1 LIVPA
6 QIIGLRG
13 EQANKSFALGD
24 IPFTFGRNADNV
36 VVFVSGRASRR
47 HAEIRRADTEYLL
60 SDLGSSNG
68 TLVNG
73 QRLTAPH
80 QLRPGDIFE
89 IGDDTFRFDA
99 PAPAVDKTLMVA
111 PAVLSAPPTV
121 PAPPPTYQPPVAP
134 PAPIPGTYVGALPN
148 TPPIAAGAPRK
159 RGISRTLLIVLGL
172 VALVLV
178 ATCIGGALLVTRSV
192 SGILS
197 APTNLAARTPQ
208 PTSGTGLGAGAG
220 TGVAPTP
227 APVAGGAD
235 WTVLVYLDGDNN
247 LEKDAITDFN
257 EMERAGSNDRVKIV
271 VQFDRVHQSGPE
283 DDTSNGDW
291 DTTKRFLVEQD
302 DDQRTIASR
311 ELEDLGEQN
320 MGDPQTLVD
329 FVSWGVKE
337 FPAQRYAL
345 ILWDHGS
352 SWAGIAFDDTDGEK
366 GISLPEL
373 DTALR
378 TIQVQTEIDRLD
390 MIGFDAC
397 LMSQLDVLLTIAP
410 YGRVAVASAELEPN
424 DGWAWDVLLKQLNQD
439 PAQDPAKLAGAIVDS
454 YQQYYEKGNDDTVTL
469 AAFDLEK
476 IGGVRDGLGA
486 LSDAMRK
493 DLNGS
498 YQAIA
503 EARSGADAY
512 SQPKPEEFSAIDL
525 GDFTQLIGR
534 HGAQGEV
541 AAAAEALGKQL
552 ADARIAEWH
561 GNFHDRSTG
570 MSVFFPQV
578 AELYPDFYEKA
589 SPLPRD
595 TSWASF
601 LKEFYQAGG
610 QQVSAPVIDDL
621 RLSSPA
627 VGFSNPA
634 TLQGS
639 VTGKDIAYIFFFAGI
654 PNADRSGV
662 ELTELHYIYPSGS
675 SPNSET
681 LPWDDGTNTL
691 SETWDGSGWALS
703 NGSQTIPV
711 LLGPTKYGTDLYGV
725 EGIYTVNGSGEQI
738 ASGLLFEVNQ
748 GRAELQQIYGFPKGD
763 KQETQP
769 FEITPSAGDTF
780 TALLRTYTIKDGRPV
795 PDFNQGQTLTLGEGL
810 LSAFQTPADNG
821 DYVAGFLVRDISGHF
836 SYQYLDIKVDNSGAA
851 PAAPPNQQPT
861 AGPGAQA
868 GTLAYSNTE
877 GKFALE
883 YPAAWQTLDSGKS
896 QIYFYDPADTSQTYL
911 SVEYFATKQ
920 RPAQANQTVV
930 DAYIELL
937 GKEKRFQHGDASEVK
952 IAGQPGLMFKYSY
965 TDKDGH
971 ALSGVAIVVTSP
983 ASGLSYA
990 IAVQALAADFD
1001 AQADTFDTMLASITI
1016 E

>member
-1 LIVPA
+1 MPA

-13 EQANKSFALGD
+13 EQANKSYTLGD
-24 IPFTFGRNADNV
+24 TPFTFGRNTDNSI
-36 VVFVSGRASRR
+36 VFAGGRASRR
-47 HAEIRRADTEYLL
+47 HAEIRRAGADYLL

-80 QLRPGDIFE
+80 RLRHGDTFE
-89 IGDDTFRFDA
+89 IGDDAFGFDA
-99 PAPAVDKTLMVA
+99 PAPAVDKTLVVA
-111 PAVLSAPPTV
+111 PAVIPTPSTV
-121 PAPPPTYQPPVAP
+121 PVPPPPYQPPAAA
-134 PAPIPGTYVGALPN
+134 PAPLPGAYAGALPN
-148 TPPIAAGAPRK
+148 MPPSASAAPKK
-159 RGISRTLLIVLGL
+159 RGISRTLLVVLGL

-178 ATCIGGALLVTRSV
+178 ATCVGGAVLLTRSV
-192 SGILS
+192 SSVLS
-197 APTNLAARTPQ
+197 APTSLAARTPQ
-208 PTSGTGLGAGAG
+208 PTGTGLGAGAG
-220 TGVAPTP
+220 AVVAPTR

-257 EMERAGSNDRVKIV
+257 EMERAGSTDQVKIV
-271 VQFDRVHQSGPE
+271 VEFDRVHQDGPE

-291 DTTKRFLVEQD
+291 DTTKRFLVKQD
-302 DDQRTIASR
+302 NDRRMIKSE
-311 ELEDLGEQN
+311 ELADLGEQN

-337 FPAQRYAL
+337 FPAQHYAL

-352 SWAGIAFDDTDGEK
+352 SWAGVAFDDTNGEK

-373 DTALR
+373 DSALR
-378 TIQVQTEIDRLD
+378 TIQAQAGLD
-390 MIGFDAC
+390 KLDLIGFDAC
-397 LMSQLDVLLTIAP
+397 LMSQLDVMQTIAP

-424 DGWAWDVLLKQLNQD
+424 DGWSWDVWLKQLNQN
-439 PAQDPAKLAGAIVDS
+439 PTEDPAKLAGAIVDS
-454 YQQYYEKGNDDTVTL
+454 YRQYYEKGNDDTVTL

-476 IGGVRDGLGA
+476 IGALHDDFAA

-493 DLNGS
+493 NMSES

-512 SQPKPEEFSAIDL
+512 SQPKPEEFSAVDL
-525 GDFTQLIGR
+525 GDFTRLIDKQ
-534 HGAQGEV
+534 GAQGQV

-561 GNFHDRSTG
+561 GTFHDRSTG
-570 MSVFFPQV
+570 MSIFFPQV

-589 SPLPRD
+589 SPLPHD

-601 LKEFYQAGG
+601 LKDFYQAGG
-610 QQVSAPVIDDL
+610 QQVSAPVIGDL
-621 RLSSPA
+621 RLSSPT

-634 TLQGS
+634 TLEGS

-662 ELTELHYIYPSGS
+662 ELTELHYVYPAGS
-675 SPNSET
+675 SPNSEA
-681 LPWDDGTNTL
+681 PSWDDGTNPL
-691 SETWDGSGWALS
+691 SETWDGARWALS
-703 NGSQTIPV
+703 NGTQTIPV
-711 LLGPTKYGTDLYGV
+711 LLGPTKYGTNLYGV
-725 EGIYTVNGSGEQI
+725 EGTYTVKGSGEKI
-738 ASGLLFEVNQ
+738 ASGLLFKVNQ

-763 KQETQP
+763 KQQTQP

-795 PDFNQGQTLTLGEGL
+795 PDFNQGQTLTLGEGP
-810 LSAFQTPADNG
+810 LSAFQVPADNG

-836 SYQYLDIKVDNSGAA
+836 NYQYLDITVENSGAA
-851 PAAPPNQQPT
+851 PATPSQQQPT

-868 GTLAYSNTE
+868 GTLAYSNAE

-883 YPAAWQTLDSGKS
+883 YPAAWQTLDTGKS
-896 QIYFYDPADTSQTYL
+896 QNYFYDPADASQTYL

-930 DAYIELL
+930 DAFIKVL
-937 GKEKRFQHGDASEVK
+937 GKEQDFKHEDATEVK
-952 IAGQPGLMFKYSY
+952 LAGQPGLMFKYSY

-971 ALSGVAIVVTSP
+971 ALSGVAFAVTSP
-983 ASGLSYA
+983 AGGLSYA
-990 IAVQALAADFD
+990 ITAQALAADFD
-1001 AQADTFDTMLASITI
+1001 RQADTFDKLLASITI

>member
-1 LIVPA
+1 VPA
-6 QIIGLRG
+6 HIIGLRG
-13 EQANKSFALGD
+13 EQANKSYPLGD
-24 IPFTFGRNADNV
+24 TAFTFGRNTDNSI
-36 VVFVSGRASRR
+36 VFAGGRASRR
-47 HAEIRRADTEYLL
+47 HAEIRRAGADYML

-73 QRLTAPH
+73 QRLSAPH
-80 QLRPGDIFE
+80 RLQHGDTFE
-89 IGDDTFRFDA
+89 IGDDAFRFDA

-111 PAVLSAPPTV
+111 PAVLSAPPTEPV
-121 PAPPPTYQPPVAP
+121 TPPASQPPPAAP
-134 PAPIPGTYVGALPN
+134 AARPGVYAGALPIATS
-148 TPPIAAGAPRK
+148 TPKK
-159 RGISRTLLIVLGL
+159 RGTSRALLIGLGL

-178 ATCIGGALLVTRSV
+178 ATCIGGALVVTRGAASML
-192 SGILS
+192 G
-197 APTNLAARTPQ
+197 APTRVAARTPQ
-208 PTSGTGLGAGAG
+208 PTGTGLGAGAG
-220 TGVAPTP
+220 AVGAPTR

-271 VQFDRVHQSGPE
+271 VQFDRVHQDGPE

-291 DTTKRFLVEQD
+291 ATTKRFLVGQD
-302 DDQRTIASR
+302 NDRRAIKSDQLA
-311 ELEDLGEQN
+311 DLGEQN

-329 FVSWGVKE
+329 FVSWGVQE

-378 TIQVQTEIDRLD
+378 TIQAQTGIDKLD

-397 LMSQLDVLLTIAP
+397 LMSQLDVLQTIAP

-424 DGWAWDVLLKQLNQD
+424 DGWAWDVWLKQLNQD
-439 PAQDPAKLAGAIVDS
+439 PSQDPAKLAVAIVDS
-454 YQQYYEKGNDDTVTL
+454 YQQYYEAGNDDTVTL
-469 AAFDLEK
+469 SAFDLEK
-476 IGGVRDGLGA
+476 IDRVRDGLGA
-486 LSDAMRK
+486 LSDAMRA
-493 DLNGS
+493 DLNAS

-503 EARSGADAY
+503 QARSAADAY
-512 SQPKPEEFSAIDL
+512 SQPKPETFSAIDL
-525 GDFTQLIGR
+525 GDFTRLIGQQ
-534 HGAQGEV
+534 GAQGQV
-541 AAAAEALGKQL
+541 AAAAEALGNLL

-561 GNFHDRSTG
+561 GSFHDRSTG
-570 MSVFFPQV
+570 MSIFFPQV
-578 AELYPDFYEKA
+578 AELYPDFYEQA

-601 LKEFYQAGG
+601 LKEFHAAGG
-610 QQVSAPVIDDL
+610 QQVSAPVIDEL
-621 RLSSPA
+621 QLSSPA
-627 VGFSNPA
+627 VGFSDPA
-634 TLQGS
+634 TLQGT

-662 ELTELHYIYPSGS
+662 ELTELHYIYPPGS
-675 SPNSET
+675 SPNRET
-681 LPWDDGTNTL
+681 PPWDDGANAL
-691 SETWDGSGWALS
+691 SETWDGSRWALS
-703 NGSQTIPV
+703 NGTQTIPV
-711 LLGPTKYGTDLYGV
+711 LLGPTKYGTNLYGV
-725 EGIYTVNGSGEQI
+725 EGIYTANGSGEEI
-738 ASGLLFEVNQ
+738 TAGLLFEVNQ

-795 PDFNQGQTLTLGEGL
+795 PDFNPGQTITLGAEP
-810 LSAFQTPADNG
+810 LSAFQLPADNG
-821 DYVAGFLVRDISGHF
+821 DYVAGFLVRDIAGRF
-836 SYQYLDIKVDNSGAA
+836 SYEYLDITVDNSGAA
-851 PAAPPNQQPT
+851 PAAPPSEQQPT
-861 AGPGAQA
+861 SGPGTQA
-868 GTLAYSNTE
+868 GTLAYSNAA

-883 YPAAWQTLDSGKS
+883 YPDIWQTLDTGKR
-896 QIYFYDPADTSQTYL
+896 QIYFYDPADTSQTYV
-911 SVEYFATKQ
+911 SVEYFATEQ

-930 DAYIELL
+930 DAYIKLL
-937 GKEKRFQHGDASEVK
+937 GAETDFQYGDATDVQ

-965 TDKDGH
+965 TNKDGNT
-971 ALSGVAIVVTSP
+971 LSGVVIAVTSP
-983 ASGLSYA
+983 TSGLSYA
-990 IAVQALAADFD
+990 ITAQALATDFD
-1001 AQADTFDTMLASITI
+1001 GQADRFDALLASITI